1 MAADLFDVSVCGD
14 SCSGLSM
21 AAGTEWEVSG
31 NALLGAFWYSHADLC
46 SVSMA
51 SWTPSDEEEGT
62 WSLFVELA

>member
-46 SVSMA
+46 SVVNGLLD
-51 SWTPSDEEEGT
+51 PKR
-62 WSLFVELA
+62 